1 VNGHALAHTI
11 LSDGGGPIMACFA
24 LLIFSGLLRPFA
36 RGAPRPAPGPR
47 PAAPL
52 HSSSPDAR
60 VALPIALNAVE
71 LALLAELSLER
82 AREQDALADDPRQ
95 GFETRRAASAA
106 ATAWRE
112 RARILQREARGR
124 SGQPMLPGFPALG
137 MDSPYTGPER
147 RRHIR
152 RGQPR
157 RVHPEA
163 SSDDPGSHERRT
175 RPDRRRCDRRQ
186 PELAPR

>member
-1 VNGHALAHTI
+1 MTTCSVLMCSEPVGSA
-11 LSDGGGPIMACFA
+11 
-24 LLIFSGLLRPFA
+24 
-36 RGAPRPAPGPR
+36 GAPLVAGPVR
-47 PAAPL
+47 MEDGSQQAPL
-52 HSSSPDAR
+52 AGPWD
-60 VALPIALNAVE
+60 E
-71 LALLAELSLER
+71 EDFQLALLAELSLER

-112 RARILQREARGR
+112 RAGILQREARGR
-124 SGQPMLPGFPALG
+124 SGQPMAPGFPALG

-157 RVHPEA
+157 RAHDGA
-163 SSDDPGSHERRT
+163 SSGDPGSHERRT
-175 RPDRRRCDRRQ
+175 RPERRRRDRRQ